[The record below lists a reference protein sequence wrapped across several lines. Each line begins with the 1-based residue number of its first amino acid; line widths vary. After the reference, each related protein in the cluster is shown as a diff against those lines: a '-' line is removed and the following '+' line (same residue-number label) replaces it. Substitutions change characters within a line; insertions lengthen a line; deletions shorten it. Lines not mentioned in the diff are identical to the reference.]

1 MIYHLFMINNNTEQT
16 TVTVGIDQNINHRRQ
31 QMIYQ
36 SAVKTSNLRL
46 LALRNNLL
54 SRQVFLLLFAHHNT
68 LPLVNLTLF
77 LWSIFSKLDG
87 HKLRFFAASPHK

>member
-54 SRQVFLLLFAHHNT
+54 SR
-68 LPLVNLTLF
+68 
-77 LWSIFSKLDG
+77 
-87 HKLRFFAASPHK
+87 